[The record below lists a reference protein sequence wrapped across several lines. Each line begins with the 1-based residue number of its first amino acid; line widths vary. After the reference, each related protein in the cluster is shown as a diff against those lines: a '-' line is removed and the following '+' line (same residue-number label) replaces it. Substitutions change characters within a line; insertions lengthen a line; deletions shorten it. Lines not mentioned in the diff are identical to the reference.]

1 MAITLGQF
9 STSANQHK
17 AAFPQFGNVE
27 QCCCNGF
34 ISGSGLLQNQQEMIK
49 EGLKIL
55 FLYIYT

>member
-17 AAFPQFGNVE
+17 AAFPQFGNVLL
-27 QCCCNGF
+27 QWF
-34 ISGSGLLQNQQEMIK
+34 LSGSGHLQNQQEMIK
-49 EGLKIL
+49 VGLKIL